1 MGEKGMGAEQ
11 KREIKGPGRIWTQLL
26 LRAGEERG
34 ARAAGLLPPGTLVML
49 VIAAIICGASSEGL
63 GEGELSGL
71 QTFAL
76 VGLTIFL

>member
-1 MGEKGMGAEQ
+1 MGAEQ
-11 KREIKGPGRIWTQLL
+11 KREIKGPGRIWTRLL

-49 VIAAIICGASSEGL
+49 VIAAIICGASGEGL

-71 QTFAL
+71 QTS
-76 VGLTIFL
+76 